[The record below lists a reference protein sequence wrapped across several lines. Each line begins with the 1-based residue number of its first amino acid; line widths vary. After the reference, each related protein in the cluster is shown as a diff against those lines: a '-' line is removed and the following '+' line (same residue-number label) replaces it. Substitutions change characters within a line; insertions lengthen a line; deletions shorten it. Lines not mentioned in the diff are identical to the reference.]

1 MVIWSVFI
9 AGSSLPGQRVGPV
22 TLPNCCE
29 PITVVMFDHGVFVM
43 CVCFWVFVMCVY
55 VWVFIEWR
63 LFYVFHLNSAHG
75 RYHTTSIRQL
85 KQSYHQ

>member
-43 CVCFWVFVMCVY
+43 CVC

-63 LFYVFHLNSAHG
+63 LLYVFHLNSAHG